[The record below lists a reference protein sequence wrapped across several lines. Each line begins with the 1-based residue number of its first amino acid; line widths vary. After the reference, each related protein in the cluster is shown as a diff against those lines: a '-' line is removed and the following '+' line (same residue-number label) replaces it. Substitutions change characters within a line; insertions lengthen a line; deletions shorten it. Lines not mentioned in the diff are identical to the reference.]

1 MVEFGHDYDEIQHS
15 SKLLRDVTSV
25 AKSYHNE
32 LESVG
37 LNLQKNGIIS
47 VDKNLLTDAVTAP
60 DAKDCFE
67 LLNDFKDSLSDKA
80 GDVSVDPM
88 NYVKKIIVTYKN
100 PGHNFA
106 TPYISSIYSG
116 MMMDCQC

>member
-1 MVEFGHDYDEIQHS
+1 M
-15 SKLLRDVTSV
+15 TSV